1 MENLR
6 ENIERISE
14 IMGLNENA
22 NLNNSIDETT
32 NPIAK
37 TAAKKAVPK
46 KISGKSAAQSSVKKT
61 ATKKTT
67 PKKTTP
73 KKPTI
78 SASKSKVLNDIE
90 ISKTL
95 EETLGP
101 TLSKKARREFEKMP
115 DDEILIYVNKYKDGD
130 VKNYSKTINDKLET
144 IFQRDPKWFERW
156 SKRVKSWPLKYQA
169 VFWGVV
175 FFGVV
180 FTLGVIMSAGIVG
193 LIKIM
198 GKPIEYTYKS
208 GSKVGETIGPK
219 SSDTSEKTKDVEKWF
234 KENGYYDE
242 GMTFEVQGDGI
253 LWKTSDGNK
262 GYVQKQIDGSYK

>member
-73 KKPTI
+73 KKTTI
-78 SASKSKVLNDIE
+78 SASKSKVLNDVE
-90 ISKTL
+90 IAKTL

-101 TLSKKARREFEKMP
+101 TLSKKARKEFENMP
-115 DDEILIYVNKYKDGD
+115 DDEILIYVNKFKDGD
-130 VKNYSKTINDKLET
+130 VKNYSKTINDKLKK
-144 IFQRDPKWFERW
+144 IYQRDPKWFERW
-156 SKRVKSWPLKYQA
+156 SKRLKTWGPKKHA
-169 VFWGVV
+169 IFW
-175 FFGVV
+175 
-180 FTLGVIMSAGIVG
+180 FTILYGGPALLGILQGLGVSG
-193 LIKIM
+193 LLNLWKSISYDVTYEVSDKIK
-198 GKPIEYTYKS
+198 KE
-208 GSKVGETIGPK
+208 K
-219 SSDTSEKTKDVEKWF
+219 SSDTTNPTKHAEKWF
-234 KENGYYDE
+234 KENDYYSE

-253 LWKTSDGNK
+253 LWKTPDGNK
-262 GYVQKQIDGSYK
+262 GFVQKQSDGSYK